1 MGCQPEYAAA
11 EDGHGWGWR
20 TVALAMAV
28 AGLVGCRGNLST
40 QRPETLVSGE
50 AAGRPSNASP
60 AEATTTT
67 APPLAEPVRLP
78 VARAAERPGDAAS
91 RFVAEYVTHSWREPA
106 GSAAVRAAAYATPAF
121 ARELIAGTRPYAGWS
136 GVIERRE
143 DAQGIVEAAYRDSGD
158 GAAVTITVL
167 VRLQVRSISGMST
180 SRRAIGVQV
189 ESSGGGWLVGGM
201 EQ

>member
-1 MGCQPEYAAA
+1 MA
-11 EDGHGWGWR
+11 
-20 TVALAMAV
+20 ALAVAV
-28 AGLVGCRGNLST
+28 VGLAGCRSNPST
-40 QRPETLVSGE
+40 QRPEALVSGE
-50 AAGRPSNASP
+50 AAGRPATASP

-67 APPLAEPVRLP
+67 TAPPLAGPVRLP
-78 VARAAERPGDAAS
+78 VAHAAERPEDAAS

-143 DAQGIVEAAYRDSGD
+143 DARGIVEAAYRDSGHG
-158 GAAVTITVL
+158 GAAATITVL
-167 VRLQVRSISGMST
+167 VRVEVRSISGTST

-189 ESSGGGWLVGGM
+189 ESAGGGWLVAGM

>member
-1 MGCQPEYAAA
+1 MA
-11 EDGHGWGWR
+11 
-20 TVALAMAV
+20 ALAVAV
-28 AGLVGCRGNLST
+28 VGLAGCRGNPST
-40 QRPETLVSGE
+40 QWPEALVSGE
-50 AAGRPSNASP
+50 AAGRPATASP
-60 AEATTTT
+60 AEAATPT
-67 APPLAEPVRLP
+67 APPLAEPVRPP
-78 VARAAERPGDAAS
+78 VARAAGRAEDAAS

-143 DAQGIVEAAYRDSGD
+143 DARGAVEAAYRDSGHG

-167 VRLQVRSISGMST
+167 VRVEVRSISGMST

-189 ESSGGGWLVGGM
+189 EPSGDGWLVAGM

>member
-1 MGCQPEYAAA
+1 MGCQPGSAAV
-11 EDGHGWGWR
+11 DGHGRGWR
-20 TVALAMAV
+20 TVAVAV
-28 AGLVGCRGNLST
+28 AVVGLVGCRPNPST
-40 QRPETLVSGE
+40 QRPEALVSGE
-50 AAGRPSNASP
+50 AAGRPATASP

-78 VARAAERPGDAAS
+78 VALVAERPEDAAS

-143 DAQGIVEAAYRDSGD
+143 DAHGIVEAAYRDSGH

-167 VRLQVRSISGMST
+167 VRVEVRSISGMST
-180 SRRAIGVQV
+180 SRRAIWVQV
-189 ESSGGGWLVGGM
+189 ESAGGAWLVGGM

>member
-1 MGCQPEYAAA
+1 MGCQPGSAVD
-11 EDGHGWGWR
+11 DGHGRGWR
-20 TVALAMAV
+20 TVALAVAV
-28 AGLVGCRGNLST
+28 VGFVACRGNLST
-40 QRPETLVSGE
+40 QRPEALVRGE
-50 AAGRPSNASP
+50 AAGRPANASP

-67 APPLAEPVRLP
+67 TPPLAQKVRPP
-78 VARAAERPGDAAS
+78 VARAAERPEDAAS

-143 DAQGIVEAAYRDSGD
+143 DARGIVEAAYGDSGH

-167 VRLQVRSISGMST
+167 VRVEVRSISGMST

-189 ESSGGGWLVGGM
+189 ESAGGGWLVGGM